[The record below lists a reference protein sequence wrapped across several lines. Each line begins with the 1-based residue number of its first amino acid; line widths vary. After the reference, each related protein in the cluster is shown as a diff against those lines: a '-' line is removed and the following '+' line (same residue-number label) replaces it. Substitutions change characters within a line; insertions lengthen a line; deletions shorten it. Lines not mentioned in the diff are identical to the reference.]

1 MKDKTEAYRFLS
13 DLELYLNRK
22 LPDYLSMSHQI
33 PEIVKAAKEDPKQR
47 HKVSSECAFLNYH
60 VLPNLFNQVARWPGM
75 DEEKA
80 RKSLLSEFYRN
91 MREITSG
98 TPARSV
104 RHPFGKGLGVRAS
117 NVMNQWRGQAKGGRL
132 VQSCP
137 DFALRNP
144 FPHKIVFEGKYF
156 SKGNVG
162 RAERELVTAL
172 YEAFFYRGLSYVP
185 ETKTHPAWDYDYA
198 CLLTFDASEKG
209 DFLEAW
215 ESLDTDVKKG
225 FWEGANIYVMILR
238 GQEYTGEWKRR
249 A

>member
-1 MKDKTEAYRFLS
+1 MKEKTEAYKFFR
-13 DLELYLNRK
+13 DLEGYLNSA
-22 LPDYLSMSHQI
+22 LPDHRDMFQRI
-33 PEIVKAAKEDPKQR
+33 PEIVATAKGDPKQR
-47 HKVSSECAFLNYH
+47 HKVASECAFLNHY
-60 VLPNLFNQVARWPGM
+60 VLPNIFKHISRWQGM

-91 MREITSG
+91 MKEITSG
-98 TPARSV
+98 TPARSL
-104 RHPFGKGLGVRAS
+104 RDPFGKALGVSATK
-117 NVMNQWRGQAKGGRL
+117 VMSQWWGEAKGTKL
-132 VQSCP
+132 IQSCP

-144 FPHKIVFEGKYF
+144 FPHKTVFEGKYF
-156 SKGNVG
+156 SKGSLG

-172 YEAFFYRGLSYVP
+172 YEAFFYRGLSYAP